1 MTDRADSDIPALL
14 ANGSLRLTRPRR
26 LIWRHLA
33 AAGAHASAESI
44 YQALRRDRVPLGRAT
59 VFRTLKLFARL
70 GIAASTDA
78 AAPRRRFEAAAGK
91 AHHDHMTCL
100 GCGTVAEFIS
110 PAIERLQEAEAR
122 RRGFQIVG
130 HSLEVTGY
138 CPRCVAARG
147 RRRP

>member
-33 AAGAHASAESI
+33 AAGAHASAEGI
-44 YQALRRDRVPLGRAT
+44 YQALRRGRAPLGRAT

-78 AAPRRRFEAAAGK
+78 AAP
-91 AHHDHMTCL
+91 L
-100 GCGTVAEFIS
+100 
-110 PAIERLQEAEAR
+110 EAELTYL
-122 RRGFQIVG
+122 
-130 HSLEVTGY
+130 LEI
-138 CPRCVAARG
+138 RAG
-147 RRRP
+147 RRTGSHRFKTLPLTPSEH